1 MLHILHDGT
10 GNLVGNVVINELASF
25 LKIFRGNL
33 DLDRVWFSQ
42 QSVKID
48 KNVFF
53 RFFTQNQ
60 TSSVRIKNI
69 SLFAPLNR
77 GGVIYQQTKF

>member
-60 TSSVRIKNI
+60 TSSMRIKNI
-69 SLFAPLNR
+69 SLFAPFNL

>member
-10 GNLVGNVVINELASF
+10 GNLVGNIVINKLASF
-25 LKIFRGNL
+25 LKILRCNL

-60 TSSVRIKNI
+60 TSSMRIKNI
-69 SLFAPLNR
+69 SLFAPFNL